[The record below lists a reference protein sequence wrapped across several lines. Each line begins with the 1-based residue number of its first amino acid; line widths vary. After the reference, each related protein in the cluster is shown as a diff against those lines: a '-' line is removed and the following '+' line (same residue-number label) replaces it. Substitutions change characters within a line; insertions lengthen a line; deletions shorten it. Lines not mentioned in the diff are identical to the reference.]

1 MAGSDLWLD
10 AELKKDFSFVS
21 HGHGDHVRAHRKI
34 LATPATACFHAL
46 RVKQREVVELEF
58 RKKYTHD
65 GMTIEL
71 YPAGH
76 ILGSAMICLEKNGA
90 TLLYTGD
97 FKVKP
102 SWTAEA
108 LEIPAADVLIME
120 CTFGRPEFRF
130 HQKSTELV
138 TELVDYIE
146 QIFKRSQNPVILA
159 YSLGKAQE
167 AMKLLGDLDYKI
179 QVHQQAWRYISVY
192 EKFGVKFRN
201 CNEWNGAYLSANEI
215 LILPP
220 HLSSSR
226 FMENTARAR
235 TILLSGWAKTK
246 EQHMQRY
253 QFHHAIPFSDH
264 ADFDDLILFVRQV
277 KPKKIFTTHGFEDFS
292 RHLNHIGF
300 KSEVLKPTRQLIL
313 F

>member
-34 LATPATACFHAL
+34 LATPATARFHAL
-46 RVKQREVVELEF
+46 RVKQREVIELGF
-58 RKKYTHD
+58 RKKYAYD

-76 ILGSAMICLEKNGA
+76 ILGSAMICLEKSGV

-102 SWTAEA
+102 SWTAEP
-108 LEIPAADVLIME
+108 LEIPSADILIME
-120 CTFGRPEFRF
+120 CTFGKPEFRF
-130 HQKSTELV
+130 HQKPADLI

-146 QIFKRSQNPVILA
+146 QIFKRGHNPAILA

-167 AMKLLGDLDYKI
+167 AMKLLGDLGYTI
-179 QVHQQAWRYISVY
+179 QVHQQAWRYIFVY
-192 EKFGVKFRN
+192 EMFGVKFRN
-201 CNEWNGAYLSANEI
+201 CYEWNSGYLRPHEI

-220 HLSSSR
+220 HLSASRFIDNSSR
-226 FMENTARAR
+226 IQK
-235 TILLSGWAKTK
+235 ILLSGWAKTK
-246 EQHMQRY
+246 EQQVQKY

-264 ADFDDLILFVRQV
+264 ADFDDLVVFVQKVR
-277 KPKKIFTTHGFEDFS
+277 PKKVYTTHGFEDFS
-292 RHLNHIGF
+292 RHLSQLGF
-300 KSEVLKPTRQLIL
+300 KSEVLKPNRQLKL
-313 F
+313 L